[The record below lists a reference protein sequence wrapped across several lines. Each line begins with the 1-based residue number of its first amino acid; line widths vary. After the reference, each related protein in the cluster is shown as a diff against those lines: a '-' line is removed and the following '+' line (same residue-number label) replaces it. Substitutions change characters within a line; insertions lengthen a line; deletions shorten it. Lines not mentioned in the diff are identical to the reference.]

1 MSIVCYQFRFYPN
14 QEQIDFFNQ
23 SIGSCRFLWNKAVER
38 NIKQYKEDKSF
49 VFYHQLASEL
59 TNLKKEHTWLKDINS
74 QSLQQTLKKFEVTL
88 KKTYSKTSKGGFPKF
103 KSKKDS
109 AQSFIVPQFF
119 KVVNDTLKIPK
130 LKSWIKFK
138 KHRDIQGTIKTVTIK
153 KDIDQWYVSFACEVP
168 NIEKKPVV
176 HSVGIDLGIKTFA
189 CTSDGEY
196 LEYKHDHGLDR
207 KTKHYQRILSR
218 KIKGS
223 NNRHWVRIQLSRLH
237 RKQARKR
244 KDFHCKTV
252 SSIAKNY
259 DCVSL
264 ESLNVKGMVKNK
276 KLSKAIHRQG
286 WSQFNTLLKNKFNQ
300 LGKTIIEIG
309 RFYPSSKTC
318 SSCGWIN
325 ADLKLDHR
333 HWTCTN
339 CNEVH
344 DRDFNA
350 ALNIHKEGLRLIS
363 LGTSDYTSGD
373 SVPLGNFRVA

>member
-1 MSIVCYQFRFYPN
+1 MSMITYQFRFYPT

-38 NIKQYKEDKSF
+38 NIKQYEEDKTF
-49 VFYHQLASEL
+49 VFFSQLRSEL
-59 TNLKKEHTWLKDINS
+59 SNLKNEHTWLKDVYS
-74 QSLQQTLKKFEVTL
+74 QSLHQSLKRFDISL
-88 KKTYSKTSKGGFPKF
+88 KRTFSKKSKGGFPKF
-103 KSKKDS
+103 KSKKDG
-109 AQSFIVPQFF
+109 AQSFVVPQFF

-130 LKSWIKFK
+130 LKSLIRFK

-153 KDIDQWYVSFACEVP
+153 KDIDQWYVSFTCEVP
-168 NIEKKPVV
+168 NIEKKPIKNTL
-176 HSVGIDLGIKTFA
+176 GIDLGIKTFA

-196 LEYKHDHGLDR
+196 IEYKHDHGLDR
-207 KTKHYQRILSR
+207 KIKHYQKILSR
-218 KIKGS
+218 KVKGS

-259 DCVSL
+259 DLVAL
-264 ESLNVKGMVKNK
+264 ESLNVKGMVKNHC
-276 KLSKAIHRQG
+276 LSKSIHRQG

-309 RFYPSSKTC
+309 KFYPSSKTC
-318 SSCGWIN
+318 SSCGSIN
-325 ADLKLDHR
+325 TELSLKDR
-333 HWTCTN
+333 HWTCIN

-350 ALNIHKEGLRLIS
+350 ALNIHKEGLRLVS

-373 SVPLGNFRVA
+373 